1 MDRQE
6 EITKRIQAELGNLV
20 VQLTVKNIEIEALQK
35 ENAELM
41 RKLDSM
47 RPESGQHKGGSNGN

>member
-20 VQLTVKNIEIEALQK
+20 VQLTIKNIEIETLQK

-47 RPESGQHKGGSNGN
+47 RPESGHHKGDSNGN